1 VSLLDFAQNLKS
13 GFRFFYR
20 NTDKQIMASATITKK
35 KLYRQNHETMEK
47 REKNRAMELDIRKHK
62 SAAEYQ
68 TLSSST
74 QLLGITVSDY
84 TISTKQYLCVSVCLS
99 LSMIP

>member
-20 NTDKQIMASATITKK
+20 NTDKQIMASATITEK
-35 KLYRQNHETMEK
+35 KLYRQNHETVEK
-47 REKNRAMELDIRKHK
+47 KGEKHSDGTGYQETQKCSRVSNSFFKH
-62 SAAEYQ
+62 AAAGNH
-68 TLSSST
+68 TLRLHNFDKT
-74 QLLGITVSDY
+74 
-84 TISTKQYLCVSVCLS
+84 VSVCLS

>member
-1 VSLLDFAQNLKS
+1 
-13 GFRFFYR
+13 
-20 NTDKQIMASATITKK
+20 MASATITKK
-35 KLYRQNHETMEK
+35 SFTDKTTRPWKKGRKTQRWNWISG
-47 REKNRAMELDIRKHK
+47 KNK

-84 TISTKQYLCVSVCLS
+84 TISTKQYLCVCVCLSLS

>member
-1 VSLLDFAQNLKS
+1 
-13 GFRFFYR
+13 
-20 NTDKQIMASATITKK
+20 
-35 KLYRQNHETMEK
+35 MEK
-47 REKNRAMELDIRKHK
+47 REKNTAMELDIRKHK
-62 SAAEYQ
+62 SAAVYQ

-84 TISTKQYLCVSVCLS
+84 TISTKQYLCVSVCAS